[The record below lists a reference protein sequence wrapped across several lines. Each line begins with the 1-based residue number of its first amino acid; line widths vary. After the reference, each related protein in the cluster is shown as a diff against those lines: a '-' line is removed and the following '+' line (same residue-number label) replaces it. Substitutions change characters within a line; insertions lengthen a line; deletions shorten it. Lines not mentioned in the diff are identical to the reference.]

1 MADPQIRS
9 GNVIIERAE
18 FTKSHGCAPSRATI
32 QTIIPAGYNIDSILW
47 LIIGTSQWMGRCTDV
62 RDLKNESTGL
72 TTQVTAVDF
81 RDDLFSVTIF
91 GQINMLDRETGKI
104 YSIIEG
110 VPNPDTEYSGSGST
124 TGLAGL
130 KGQFSQQLREDIT
143 AFRTKLRNDLNQWR
157 NDIYNNG
164 GDASQITYMDLVPE
178 FFRSADPNGYILQT
192 PYYGRVPV
200 GTLIQWLA
208 GTCGFKV
215 EYSPE
220 SQERISQSDSSSWEN
235 ARWNVFNLDW
245 MTGTKVANALTQVL
259 DALGLQVTMRMD
271 WTRTL
276 YVTRIGEVQY
286 PGLIWEGV
294 YATETEDGEALQ
306 DDADTGVWVVG
317 DRDLYEFTDLPYEP
331 DWNQKWNEVFWD
343 LGGLKELADTIS
355 IDLRTARLR
364 DFPEDYQEWAG
375 EYEKHLNGSKI
386 NDMLATEYLKTV
398 PYRLYRVKG
407 MDKVLT
413 LPEEYSGETTP
424 REIPISTPLLSD
436 PNKQAI
442 LKSHWVD
449 EEQLATLYVQR
460 VTELSEQEKG
470 WTLIEST
477 GQIWFDDPRFQYAST
492 VDGKM
497 FDELLPDDIL
507 PEDGTIT
514 VVFYGPVYRRFF
526 GTNKRV
532 GSQSVSGLR
541 RGYILSDSEDD
552 IANATEYVPDG
563 ERSADTTA
571 EDIAAA
577 YLARPRIVRSG
588 SETFIGTAG
597 HEVTGE
603 IQRTTVSVDESSGI
617 RETVQYA
624 NDEPS
629 PAYDPQIEL
638 RRRLA
643 EKDLKKVTA
652 RMSSDR
658 RDNKLK
664 ALYAAADKV
673 DPNQRMSGKEQRT
686 KWMMKISKA
695 TFSECQ
701 NVERKTDDGMYYA
714 GNPVIGEPVALDGTT
729 ERTYRTIATAS
740 VTENDERVVGV
751 AAHSGD
757 GHLMVATAGCYPAYV
772 KGPVTRGDAL
782 KFSKTDWC
790 FIKGDSGIVLAEEDY
805 ETATAVRKMVRIGGG
820 AGGST
825 ALMFAYAATTTNISL
840 TGSLVLVD
848 GIWSS
853 QIDGKDIAVWLQTN
867 PLENGIYTCRWDAV
881 LGTQLTLKNSFS
893 DADQGVLISIG
904 FGTIYA
910 QSMLMVGKANTLLPY
925 SIGAVICQGGTTV
938 NDSLSGTASRDGVT
952 PVVGRLWCVKN
963 QTSTAQNGIYI
974 VQSGSWARV
983 MKFSSTD
990 LDGSTMNLTLGKQIL
1005 LQGGA
1010 LQGGTLWIVS
1020 ATNTATPVY
1029 GWAK

>member
-1 MADPQIRS
+1 MADPQIRN

-32 QTIIPAGYNIDSILW
+32 QTIIPATYNIDSILW
-47 LIIGTSQWMGRCTDV
+47 LIIGTSQWMGRCTDP
-62 RDLKNESTGL
+62 RDIKNESTGR

-81 RDDLFSVTIF
+81 RDDLFSVTVF

-104 YSIIEG
+104 YSIVEG
-110 VPNPDTEYSGSGST
+110 IPDPDRDYSGSGST

-130 KGQFSQQLREDIT
+130 KGQFSQQLRDDIT
-143 AFRTKLRNDLNQWR
+143 QFRTKLRNDLNQWR
-157 NDIYNNG
+157 NDIYQHG
-164 GDASQITYMDLVPE
+164 GDSSQITYFDLVPE
-178 FFRSADPNGYILQT
+178 FFRTADPNGYILQT
-192 PYYGRVPV
+192 PYYGRIPV

-208 GTCGFKV
+208 GLCGFKV

-220 SQERISQSDSSSWEN
+220 SQERIALSDSSSWEN

-276 YVTRIGEVQY
+276 YVTRIGEIQY

-294 YATETEDGEALQ
+294 YATETEDGEAVQ
-306 DDADTGVWVVG
+306 DDADTGVWIVG

-331 DWNQKWNEVFWD
+331 DWNQNWNEVFWD
-343 LGGLKELADTIS
+343 IGGLKELADGLGL
-355 IDLRTARLR
+355 DLRLARLR
-364 DFPEDYQEWAG
+364 DFPVEYQEWTG
-375 EYEKHLNGSKI
+375 DYEKHLNGSKI

-398 PYRLYRVKG
+398 PYRLYRITG
-407 MDKVLT
+407 MENVLT
-413 LPEEYSGETTP
+413 LPEEYSGTTTP

-477 GQIWFDDPRFQYAST
+477 GQIWFDEPRFQYAET
-492 VDGKM
+492 VDGKL
-497 FDELLPDDIL
+497 FDELLPEDIL
-507 PEDGTIT
+507 PEDGTVT

-541 RGYILSDSEDD
+541 RGFILADSEDD
-552 IANATEYVPDG
+552 IANATENIPDG

-588 SETFIGTAG
+588 SEKFVGIAG
-597 HEVTGE
+597 HEVSGE

-617 RETVQYA
+617 TETVQYA

-643 EKDLKKVTA
+643 EKDLKKMTA

-658 RDNKLK
+658 RDNKLR
-664 ALYAAADKV
+664 ALFAAADKV
-673 DPNQRMSGKEQRT
+673 DPNQRMTGKEQRA
-686 KWMMKISKA
+686 KWAMMVSKTTMA
-695 TFSECQ
+695 DCS
-701 NVERKTDDGMYYA
+701 NTDR
-714 GNPVIGEPVALDGTT
+714 GNESYVAGEPVIAEPDTSAT
-729 ERTYRTIATAS
+729 KERPYKTVVEAS
-740 VTENDERVVGV
+740 VTENDERVLGV
-751 AAHSGD
+751 ATHGGD
-757 GHLMVATAGCYPAYV
+757 GHMMVATSGCYPAYV

-790 FIKGDSGIVLAEEDY
+790 FIKGDTGIVLAEEDY
-805 ETATAVRKMVRIGGG
+805 ATATAARKMVRIGGG
-820 AGGST
+820 ASASTVLFADVATTANITLSGHATIDGQSSWTKILVWKQST
-825 ALMFAYAATTTNISL
+825 AS
-840 TGSLVLVD
+840 
-848 GIWSS
+848 
-853 QIDGKDIAVWLQTN
+853 
-867 PLENGIYTCRWDAV
+867 
-881 LGTQLTLKNSFS
+881 
-893 DADQGVLISIG
+893 
-904 FGTIYA
+904 
-910 QSMLMVGKANTLLPY
+910 
-925 SIGAVICQGGTTV
+925 
-938 NDSLSGTASRDGVT
+938 
-952 PVVGRLWCVKN
+952 
-963 QTSTAQNGIYI
+963 QNGIYS
-974 VQSGSWARV
+974 VALV
-983 MKFSSTD
+983 
-990 LDGSTMNLTLGKQIL
+990 DGSYVWTKDQSFAAADEYIIVVKR
-1005 LQGGA
+1005 
-1010 LQGGTLWIVS
+1010 GTLYGQCSFIVT
-1020 ATNTATPVY
+1020 AANTIGGIGA
-1029 GWAK
+1029 AAR